1 MIDVQLR
8 SLMASLAIHVE
19 AWALEEATELLD
31 AGEPGLAF
39 DTVCD
44 CIYDGEIGVFPGEV
58 VEIESIGR
66 QLGSARRAWQLIREL
81 QIGD

>member
-1 MIDVQLR
+1 MVEVQLR
-8 SLMASLAIHVE
+8 SLMASLGVHVE
-19 AWALEEATELLD
+19 AWALEEAADLLN

-39 DTVCD
+39 ETVCD
-44 CIYDGEIGVFPGEV
+44 CIYDGEIRVFPGEV
-58 VEIESIGR
+58 AEIESIGR